1 MSLVAHSDYP
11 DAFPDFL
18 PSVFH
23 ILQSHDEPAIQGALD
38 VLKEFCAQD
47 LPEEQLMG
55 FLKEIAPVLI
65 ALLSRPEVSCAA
77 NKVVIADNE

>member
-18 PSVFH
+18 PSLFH
-23 ILQSHDEPAIQGALD
+23 ILQSQDEPAIQGALD

-65 ALLSRPEVSCAA
+65 ALLSRPEVSCAVDRKIIT
-77 NKVVIADNE
+77 NTQ